1 MVDRKGTRLFKRAAT
16 SLAICIACAGASLA
30 QEWEAIVIGQPGQG
44 AARAFS
50 DAYHAAEALRING
63 FETVHLLR
71 DAPREDLERAFS
83 ETGGAERVVIYFAG
97 PLTNGGTT
105 LRVKDDVLELSAL
118 VEWFQLA
125 NISQAAILVENC
137 SDPNTNESL
146 LSFPPI
152 PEDLEVY
159 LAASAGPGEDCR
171 TIETRLTD
179 QLKDKTANPGGS
191 LQESLTGLPNF
202 STLLDAIPFT
212 PPAIAAA
219 PAAQNP
225 VVSIVGSD
233 VVALTPVAAPVQGV
247 TSIAPVTSAQPSLTS
262 GRGGVVIF
270 EPPAQSQLAAI
281 PVAVGLPEPSII
293 VGIIEAQEASFDAV
307 ATPGDVGSTEITYE
321 NLTERR
327 RLRAEQ
333 PELFE
338 TLVSS
343 GAFDPPENLLVVALQ
358 TELERMRCYTAGV
371 DGQWGGGSKR
381 SVTRYFDEISGVQAV
396 SLEPD
401 FPLFRQIIR
410 RDDIVCPAPV
420 ARAPAASTPRASTT
434 RTQTRQSTTSRPRA
448 AAAPKPKPKPAPAR
462 KPSATIRLG
471 TGSGVFR

>member
-1 MVDRKGTRLFKRAAT
+1 MRMFKRAAT
-16 SLAICIACAGASLA
+16 SIALCLTCASATLA
-30 QEWEAIVIGQPGQG
+30 QGWEAIVIGQPGPG

-50 DAYHAAEALRING
+50 DAYHAAEALRTNG
-63 FETVHLLR
+63 FDAVHLLR
-71 DAPREDLERAFS
+71 DSPRAVLEQAFLDA
-83 ETGGAERVVIYFAG
+83 GGAERVVIYFAG
-97 PLTNGGTT
+97 ALENGGTT
-105 LRVKDDVLELSAL
+105 LRLKDDVLELAAL
-118 VEWFQLA
+118 VAWFEQAQLT
-125 NISQAAILVENC
+125 QAAILVENC
-137 SDPNTNESL
+137 SDPGNADSL
-146 LSFPPI
+146 LNFPEI
-152 PEDLEVY
+152 PDGLAVY
-159 LAASAGPGEDCR
+159 LAASAGPGEDCAQ
-171 TIETRLTD
+171 IDTRLTD
-179 QLKDKTANPGGS
+179 QLKDKVANPGGS
-191 LQESLTGLPNF
+191 LQESLTGLPAYATF
-202 STLLDAIPFT
+202 FDPIPFT
-212 PPAIAAA
+212 APDVA
-219 PAAQNP
+219 PAPVSQSP
-225 VVSIVGSD
+225 VVSVVASD
-233 VVALTPVAAPVQGV
+233 VVALTPVATSVQGV
-247 TSIAPVTSAQPSLTS
+247 TSLAPVAAAQPRQTS

-293 VGIIEAQEASFDAV
+293 VGIIEEENASFDAV

-338 TLVSS
+338 TLVAS

-371 DGQWGGGSKR
+371 DGQWGGGSRR
-381 SVTRYFDEISGVQAV
+381 SVARYFDEISGVEAV
-396 SLEPD
+396 SLDPD

-420 ARAPAASTPRASTT
+420 ARAPAAAAPRSTT
-434 RTQTRQSTTSRPRA
+434 RTTTTRAPRQ
-448 AAAPKPKPKPAPAR
+448 AAAPKPRRAAAPKPKPAPAR